1 MKTQIEL
8 VAIILLLLLYIISG
22 IGKIFNYND
31 TVESVYQKKIFNVF
45 PRIISEL
52 SIIISILL
60 LTFGSGI
67 IIYSKL
73 NKQNKMIQELAY
85 IMIICII
92 CFTIMATI
100 LFHYPDNKEQS
111 IHFLKN
117 LSIIGGLTSYLV

>member
-1 MKTQIEL
+1 MKNQIEL
-8 VAIILLLLLYIISG
+8 IAIILLLLLYIISG
-22 IGKIFNYND
+22 IGKIFNYNN
-31 TVESVYQKKIFNVF
+31 TVESIYQKEIFNIF

-67 IIYSKL
+67 IIYSKIN
-73 NKQNKMIQELAY
+73 NKNKILQELAY

-92 CFTIMATI
+92 CFTIMATM

-111 IHFLKN
+111 IQFLKN

>member
-8 VAIILLLLLYIISG
+8 IALILLLLLYIISG
-22 IGKIFNYND
+22 IGKILNYNN
-31 TVESVYQKKIFNVF
+31 TVESIYQKKIFNIF

-67 IIYSKL
+67 IIYSKIN
-73 NKQNKMIQELAY
+73 NKNKILQKLAY
-85 IMIICII
+85 IIIICII
-92 CFTIMATI
+92 CFTIMATV
-100 LFHYPDNKEQS
+100 LFHYPHNKEQS

-117 LSIIGGLTSYLV
+117 LSIIGGLMSYLV

>member
-8 VAIILLLLLYIISG
+8 IALILLLLLYIISG
-22 IGKIFNYND
+22 IGKILNYNN
-31 TVESVYQKKIFNVF
+31 TVESIYQKKIFNIF
-45 PRIISEL
+45 PRIVSEI

-60 LTFGSGI
+60 LTFGSCI
-67 IIYSKL
+67 IIYSKIN
-73 NKQNKMIQELAY
+73 NKNKILQKLAY

-92 CFTIMATI
+92 CFTITATM

-117 LSIIGGLTSYLV
+117 LSIIGGLMSYLV